1 MRTEYLKIKIGIL
14 LTLLCNL
21 LNAQQSEM
29 SVNQNNYNS
38 DFTTNAELDK
48 QFESKLKSDEEFKLI
63 ASPNADGKISVYI
76 QNNTSDTIS
85 ISHQDYKIHILQE
98 AVDKEGIWKPIEYW
112 ESSECG
118 NSFGE
123 IKIEPNGVIET
134 KSTKY
139 NGDFKTKIRFKL
151 SENNKVYYSNVI
163 EGNINLNKFI
173 MPTDFSFTWPLEI
186 ISNLGKK
193 TPMGL
198 QKKVVFLKPNG
209 MEEFNKFLENS
220 LRNKN

>member
-1 MRTEYLKIKIGIL
+1 MKIKIGIL
-14 LTLLCNL
+14 LTLLCHL
-21 LNAQQSEM
+21 LNAQRSEM

-38 DFTTNAELDK
+38 DFTANAELTK
-48 QFESKLKSDEEFKLI
+48 QFESKLKREKEFNLI
-63 ASPNADGKISVYI
+63 AAPNADGKISVYI

-98 AVDKEGIWKPIEYW
+98 AMDKEGIWKPIEYW
-112 ESSECG
+112 ESSDCG
-118 NSFGE
+118 VSFGK

-151 SENNKVYYSNVI
+151 SENNKVYYSNAI

-173 MPTDFSFTWPLEI
+173 IPNDFSFTWPLEI

-193 TPMGL
+193 TPMEL
-198 QKKVVFLKPNG
+198 QKKVVFLEPNG
-209 MEEFNKFLENS
+209 MEEFNQFLENS
-220 LRNKN
+220 FRDKN

>member
-1 MRTEYLKIKIGIL
+1 MKIKIGIL

-38 DFTTNAELDK
+38 DFTANAELAK
-48 QFESKLKSDEEFKLI
+48 QCESKLKSDEEFKLI

-98 AVDKEGIWKPIEYW
+98 AMDKEGIWKPIEYW
-112 ESSECG
+112 ESSDCG

-193 TPMGL
+193 TPIGL
-198 QKKVVFLKPNG
+198 QKKVVFLEPNG
-209 MEEFNKFLENS
+209 MEEFNQFLENS